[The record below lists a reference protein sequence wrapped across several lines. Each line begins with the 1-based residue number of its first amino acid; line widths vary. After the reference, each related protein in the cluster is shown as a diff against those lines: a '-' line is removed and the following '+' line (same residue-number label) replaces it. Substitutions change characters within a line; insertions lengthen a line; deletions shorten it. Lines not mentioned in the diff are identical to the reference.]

1 MEKEYKKFEDS
12 DLFEGMTSI
21 RAVIKAFDIGISDRK
36 IKEIYY
42 DQARAEARYKEL
54 NYLAKVSPIYGFK
67 LIEMSTEEIE
77 GLAIGNSHGG
87 ILAKCTPRTIPE
99 LLSVNADKIPQNGF
113 FVMLDGIEDP
123 YNFGYSLRSIYAAGA
138 DGIILPKRNWLT
150 AAGVVSRASAG
161 ASELLNLY
169 TSEPAEAADYFK
181 NANYKVICADK
192 PNSVSIYDADLTKPI
207 FLIVGGEKRGI
218 RASVLEKADEIVR
231 IDYGREFNASLS
243 AASAS
248 TVIAYE
254 ILRQNR

>member
-1 MEKEYKKFEDS
+1 MEKEYKKFEES
-12 DLFEGMTSI
+12 DIFEGMTSI
-21 RAVIKAFDIGISDRK
+21 RAVIKAFDSRISGRK

-42 DQARAEARYKEL
+42 DKARAAARHKEL
-54 NYLAKVSPIYGFK
+54 NYLSKVSDIYGFE
-67 LIEMSTEEIE
+67 LIEISTEEIE
-77 GLAIGNSHGG
+77 KLAIGNSHGG
-87 ILAKCTPRTIPE
+87 ILAKCTSRTIPTLQDISTE
-99 LLSVNADKIPQNGF
+99 KIPRNGF

-138 DGIILPKRNWLT
+138 DGIILPPRNWLT
-150 AAGVVSRASAG
+150 AAGVVARASAG

-169 TSEPAEAADYFK
+169 VSEPAAAADYFK
-181 NANYKVICADK
+181 NANYKVVCADK

-231 IDYGREFNASLS
+231 IDYGRDFNASLS